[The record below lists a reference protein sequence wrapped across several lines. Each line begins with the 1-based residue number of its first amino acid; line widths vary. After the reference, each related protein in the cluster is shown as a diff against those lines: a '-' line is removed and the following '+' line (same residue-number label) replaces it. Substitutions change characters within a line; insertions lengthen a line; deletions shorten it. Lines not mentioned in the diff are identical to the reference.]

1 VANRPPEHNPQAGS
15 LPHNGGGPHPPDC
28 TPAAQRNAQAARPV
42 LRSLSPVERGLH
54 LFVAAAFAAAIALA
68 IFVLAPDPSGRGA
81 HRQLG
86 LPPCM
91 LEYLTGIPC
100 PLCGMT
106 TSFTLMARGRI
117 LQALDV
123 QPAGALAFSAL
134 IVAIAALLLAAAAGR
149 GLNEWAWRRFLSVSS
164 ILALIIIIAAW
175 CRGIYI
181 ALT

>member
-1 VANRPPEHNPQAGS
+1 MPNKPPEHTPQAGS
-15 LPHNGGGPHPPDC
+15 LPHNGGGPHPYAPAPARTILC
-28 TPAAQRNAQAARPV
+28 NLTP
-42 LRSLSPVERGLH
+42 LERGLH

-68 IFVLAPDPSGRGA
+68 VFVLAPDPSGRGA

-91 LEYLTGIPC
+91 LEFLTGIPC

-117 LQALDV
+117 LQAIDV
-123 QPAGALAFSAL
+123 QPAGALAFAAL
-134 IVAIAALLLAAAAGR
+134 IVAIAALVLAAALGR
-149 GLNEWAWRRFLSVSS
+149 GLREWAWRRFLAVSS
-164 ILALIIIIAAW
+164 LLALIIIIAAW

>member
-1 VANRPPEHNPQAGS
+1 VANNSSERDPHAGS

-28 TPAAQRNAQAARPV
+28 TPAAQRNAQGARPV
-42 LRSLSPVERGLH
+42 LRNLTPVERGLH
-54 LFVAAAFAAAIALA
+54 LFVAAAFAASIALA
-68 IFVLAPDPSGRGA
+68 ILVLAPDPSGRGA

-117 LQALDV
+117 LHALDV
-123 QPAGALAFSAL
+123 QPAGALAFTTV
-134 IVAIAALLLAAAAGR
+134 IIAIAALLLAAARGR
-149 GLNEWAWRRFLSVSS
+149 GLHEWAWRRLLAVSS
-164 ILALIIIIAAW
+164 VVALIIIIAAW